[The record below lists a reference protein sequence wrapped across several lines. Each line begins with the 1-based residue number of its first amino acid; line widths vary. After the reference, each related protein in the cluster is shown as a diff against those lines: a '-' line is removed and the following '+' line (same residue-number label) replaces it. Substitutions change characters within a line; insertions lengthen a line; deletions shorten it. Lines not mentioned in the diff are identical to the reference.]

1 MKLSKALCR
10 DAKALWR
17 NVNKAVL
24 VLLLLS
30 TALSGCALSPGGR
43 EAAVKDVS
51 AAAGGPGNARI
62 KFMYIRNSVDFDKIL
77 SEYNSKTSASFQID
91 AVSVPADKYDE
102 TLNALFTSG
111 EGPDV
116 FELGKEWIAGY
127 IAKGWLYNLKSSVS
141 DTMLKEYPDWIY
153 QYIPEP
159 DAGNCLYTLPTGQ
172 LTVRLLYNRTLFR
185 QAGLDP
191 DAPPETLAELESYAQ
206 RITDTLKGYKK
217 YGFALNAGDGAEC
230 FEKFLE
236 AANTCSGVNYFDYSK
251 LKYDL
256 DVYIP
261 WFRAIREM
269 KENES
274 MLPGETVLK
283 NNMALSQFAEG
294 NIGMMYADFN
304 AVCTLEMLRLNSSRT
319 CDWAAALPPALDDSS
334 RGRGKASI
342 IPTGFYCVNADT
354 GNIRSAVRLWR
365 FLYSTENLRNMY
377 SRCYILPALGEIR
390 DDSGY
395 MPDIK
400 NFSAFLPGK
409 DDTVYPA
416 TGFNTNDWSRFDA
429 YMEALNGAKPVD
441 EILKSE
447 SDNLNFLLLP
457 FLSNEQIYKG
467 NPSFNWRD
475 PLKR

>member
-1 MKLSKALCR
+1 MKLPKALR
-10 DAKALWR
+10 Q
-17 NVNKAVL
+17 NVNRVVL
-24 VLLLLS
+24 VMLLLS
-30 TALSGCALSPGGR
+30 SVLAGCALNPGGSKP
-43 EAAVKDVS
+43 AGKDASAV
-51 AAAGGPGNARI
+51 AGGQGNVRI
-62 KFMYIRNSVDFDKIL
+62 KFMHTRNNVDFDKIL
-77 SEYNSKTSASFQID
+77 SGYNDGTSASFKIED
-91 AVSVPADKYDE
+91 VSVPADKYDE

-116 FELGKEWIAGY
+116 FELGREWISGY
-127 IAKGWLYNLKSSVS
+127 IAKDWLYNLKSSVS

-153 QYIPEP
+153 QYIPES
-159 DAGNCLYTLPTGQ
+159 DASNSLYTLPTGR
-172 LTVRLLYNRTLFR
+172 LTVRLLYNRTLFS

-191 DAPPETLAELESYAQ
+191 DDPPETLAELKAYAQ

-217 YGFALNAGDGAEC
+217 YGFALNAGDGSEC

-236 AANTCSGVNYFDYSK
+236 AANTYSGVNYFDYSK
-251 LKYDL
+251 YKYEL

-261 WFRAIREM
+261 WFRAIQEM
-269 KENES
+269 KDNES

-283 NNMALSQFAEG
+283 NEMALSQFAEG

-304 AVCTLEMLRLNSSRT
+304 AVCTLEKLRLDSSKA

-334 RGRGKASI
+334 RGRGKVSI
-342 IPTGFYCVNADT
+342 MPTGFYCVNADT
-354 GNIRSAVRLWR
+354 DNIKSAVSFWR
-365 FLYSTENLRNMY
+365 YLYSTENLRYMY
-377 SRCYILPALGEIR
+377 SRGYILPVLDEIK

-395 MPDIK
+395 MPDMK
-400 NFSAFLPGK
+400 NFEAFLPGE

-429 YMEALNGAKPVD
+429 YLEALNGARPVD
-441 EILKSE
+441 EILKGE